1 MNLTTGTYPSPF
13 WLRWADSIWRGGED
27 HSFAGVGSSRQRW
40 ITYRDADT
48 YDHVVRA
55 GALFPLSSLMLHG
68 LIYAKSAHNLNTDPG
83 NDFASEVHAY
93 FGNGTQLQEMYIT
106 PALLSNE
113 NWDAIAMHAKWS
125 RANAD
130 TLFDTHWI
138 GGDPLRLEPYGWA
151 AWSNKKGIITVRN
164 PSERA
169 RTIGIEVGRDLEL
182 PSGAGQVFTGKDP
195 FARRPERV
203 FRSGAE
209 QGLALNPFEV
219 VTIEL
224 SPRA

>member
-1 MNLTTGTYPSPF
+1 
-13 WLRWADSIWRGGED
+13 
-27 HSFAGVGSSRQRW
+27 
-40 ITYRDADT
+40 
-48 YDHVVRA
+48 
-55 GALFPLSSLMLHG
+55 
-68 LIYAKSAHNLNTDPG
+68 
-83 NDFASEVHAY
+83 
-93 FGNGTQLQEMYIT
+93 
-106 PALLSNE
+106 
-113 NWDAIAMHAKWS
+113 
-125 RANAD
+125 
-130 TLFDTHWI
+130 
-138 GGDPLRLEPYGWA
+138 LEPYGWA

>member
-1 MNLTTGTYPSPF
+1 
-13 WLRWADSIWRGGED
+13 
-27 HSFAGVGSSRQRW
+27 
-40 ITYRDADT
+40 
-48 YDHVVRA
+48 
-55 GALFPLSSLMLHG
+55 
-68 LIYAKSAHNLNTDPG
+68 
-83 NDFASEVHAY
+83 
-93 FGNGTQLQEMYIT
+93 
-106 PALLSNE
+106 
-113 NWDAIAMHAKWS
+113 MHAKWS

-130 TLFDTHWI
+130 SLFDTHWI

-151 AWSNKKGIITVRN
+151 AWSDKKGIITVRN

>member
-1 MNLTTGTYPSPF
+1 
-13 WLRWADSIWRGGED
+13 
-27 HSFAGVGSSRQRW
+27 
-40 ITYRDADT
+40 
-48 YDHVVRA
+48 
-55 GALFPLSSLMLHG
+55 MLHG

-83 NDFASEVHAY
+83 NDFVSEVHAY

-106 PALLSNE
+106 PSLLSNE
-113 NWDAIAMHAKWS
+113 NWDAIAAHAKWS
-125 RANAD
+125 RTNAD

-151 AWSNKKGIITVRN
+151 AWSDKKGIITVRN

-182 PSGAGQVFTGKDP
+182 PSAAAQAFTGKDP
-195 FARRPERV
+195 FGRRPETV

-209 QGLALNPFEV
+209 QGLALAPFEV

-224 SPRA
+224 SPRR